1 MEGGAV
7 PGTLSAAL
15 GEYATGLLH
24 PHGEPDDE
32 EEPDEAAALKK
43 TSLSPPATL

>member
-1 MEGGAV
+1 M

-15 GEYATGLLH
+15 GQYASGLMH
-24 PHGEPDDE
+24 PPGNDEDDE
-32 EEPDEAAALKK
+32 AEPDEAAALKK